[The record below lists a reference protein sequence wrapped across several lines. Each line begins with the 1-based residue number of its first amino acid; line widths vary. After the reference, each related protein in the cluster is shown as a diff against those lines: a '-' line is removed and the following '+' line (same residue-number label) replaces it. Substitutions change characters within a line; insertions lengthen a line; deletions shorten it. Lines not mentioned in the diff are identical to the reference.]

1 MDLVEIRKKAKNK
14 KKKLAPEKAPEPAVE
29 QQEQGA
35 DQEPALEEPRV
46 EPELDVTTE
55 KVEAVA
61 EEPPVANE
69 AAAPEEDEPI
79 AEPVPDASSE
89 AEVKAEDDPIDALF
103 AYKLED
109 GLITTE
115 NYLQA
120 LVASDEEV
128 DSNIEQWLT
137 FSVGNEEYAL
147 SIESVSEIIK
157 PREVT
162 DIPRVPDFISGIISL
177 RGIIVPVFDLTRR
190 LNLGESEMTS
200 ASRII
205 VCQDG
210 ERLAGFIV
218 DRINQVVNV
227 PISNIEPPPTV
238 LSGLDRDFVEGVGRV
253 DDRMLIL
260 LHLSHVIN
268 AELV

>member
-14 KKKLAPEKAPEPAVE
+14 KKKPAKKKEQVFEEAIE
-29 QQEQGA
+29 QQEA
-35 DQEPALEEPRV
+35 VSPEEPVQEGQPV
-46 EPELDVTTE
+46 EPELDQQESTATGDGQASA
-55 KVEAVA
+55 VEVDK
-61 EEPPVANE
+61 P
-69 AAAPEEDEPI
+69 APEETVRTAAD
-79 AEPVPDASSE
+79 PVGETDVTQDA
-89 AEVKAEDDPIDALF
+89 DPLDALF
-103 AYKLED
+103 SYQQEGDLSVS
-109 GLITTE
+109 E

-120 LVASDEEV
+120 LVAEDEIV

-137 FSVGNEEYAL
+137 FSLGDEEYAL

-177 RGIIVPVFDLTRR
+177 RGIIVPIFDLNKR
-190 LNLGESEMTS
+190 LSLGSAEISS

-205 VCQDG
+205 VCNDG
-210 ERLAGFIV
+210 DRLAGFMV

-227 PISNIEPPPTV
+227 PINNIEPPPTV

-253 DDRMLIL
+253 DGRMLIL
-260 LHLSHVIN
+260 LHLSNVIN
-268 AELV
+268 AEMV

>member
-1 MDLVEIRKKAKNK
+1 MDLVEIRKKANSK
-14 KKKLAPEKAPEPAVE
+14 KKKPVQKKEQVTADVFEPQERAPIDEPVF
-29 QQEQGA
+29 
-35 DQEPALEEPRV
+35 
-46 EPELDVTTE
+46 
-55 KVEAVA
+55 
-61 EEPPVANE
+61 EEPPVAPDVE
-69 AAAPEEDEPI
+69 EPI
-79 AEPVPDASSE
+79 AAADTVVDEPAVESVAAGIDNE
-89 AEVKAEDDPIDALF
+89 NVEDEEIDPLDALF
-103 AYKLED
+103 SFQQED
-109 GLITTE
+109 SLSISE

-120 LVASDEEV
+120 LVAEDEIV
-128 DSNIEQWLT
+128 DGNVEQWLT
-137 FSVGNEEYAL
+137 FSLGNEEYAL

-177 RGIIVPVFDLTRR
+177 RGIIVPVFDLNRR
-190 LNLGESEMTS
+190 LNLGTVEMGS

-205 VCQDG
+205 VCKDN

-218 DRINQVVNV
+218 DSINQVVNV
-227 PISNIEPPPTV
+227 PVDKIEPPPTI

-260 LHLSHVIN
+260 LHLSNVIN

>member
-1 MDLVEIRKKAKNK
+1 MDLVEIRKKAKSK
-14 KKKLAPEKAPEPAVE
+14 KKKPVQKKE
-29 QQEQGA
+29 QVFADVDERQEQA
-35 DQEPALEEPRV
+35 PVEEPVFEEPSSEPVVEETVTV
-46 EPELDVTTE
+46 EPDAEPVASVDPVVDE
-55 KVEAVA
+55 PVVEAVSA
-61 EEPPVANE
+61 DIDNDTVES
-69 AAAPEEDEPI
+69 DE
-79 AEPVPDASSE
+79 V
-89 AEVKAEDDPIDALF
+89 DPLDALF
-103 AYKLED
+103 SFQQEG
-109 GLITTE
+109 GLSVSE

-120 LVASDEEV
+120 LVADDDVVDE
-128 DSNIEQWLT
+128 NIEQWLT
-137 FSVGNEEYAL
+137 FSLGDEEYAL

-177 RGIIVPVFDLTRR
+177 RGIIVPVFDLNRR
-190 LNLGESEMTS
+190 LNLGSSEMGS

-205 VCQDG
+205 VCQDS

-218 DRINQVVNV
+218 DSINQVVNV
-227 PISNIEPPPTV
+227 PVDKIEPPPTV

-253 DDRMLIL
+253 EDRMLIL

>member
-1 MDLVEIRKKAKNK
+1 MDLVEIRKKANSK
-14 KKKLAPEKAPEPAVE
+14 KQKPAGKKGQEPESKAAFSEPPPVDVP
-29 QQEQGA
+29 GA
-35 DQEPALEEPRV
+35 D
-46 EPELDVTTE
+46 
-55 KVEAVA
+55 EAPHQKTA
-61 EEPPVANE
+61 KAAPDP
-69 AAAPEEDEPI
+69 AAAPKEKTVTQPEPVATADSDRKSMRDEP
-79 AEPVPDASSE
+79 
-89 AEVKAEDDPIDALF
+89 EVDPIDALF
-103 AYKLED
+103 AYRLED
-109 GLITTE
+109 GLATTE

-120 LVASDEEV
+120 LVSGDEVV

-137 FSVGNEEYAL
+137 FTLGDEEYAL

-177 RGIIVPVFDLTRR
+177 RGIIVPVFDLNRR
-190 LNLGESEMTS
+190 LKLGTSEMSSS
-200 ASRII
+200 ARII
-205 VCQDG
+205 VCQDK

-227 PISNIEPPPTV
+227 PIANIEPPPSV

-253 DDRMLIL
+253 GGRMLIL
-260 LHLSHVIN
+260 LHLSNVIN